1 MPAGSNTA
9 LLMNGT
15 LEVLAPS
22 ISDHYT
28 QRFHVSRV
36 YSFIR
41 DWDGVRLIAT
51 RLPPIETPK
60 CRSSGASNTMC
71 RSIMSVTPAMG

>member
-1 MPAGSNTA
+1 MSAGSNTV

-15 LEVLAPS
+15 LEVLVPS
-22 ISDHYT
+22 ISDHHT

-41 DWDGVRLIAT
+41 DWDGGEVNRHTVAAN
-51 RLPPIETPK
+51 RD
-60 CRSSGASNTMC
+60 A
-71 RSIMSVTPAMG
+71 

>member
-41 DWDGVRLIAT
+41 DWDGGEVNRHTVA
-51 RLPPIETPK
+51 
-60 CRSSGASNTMC
+60 GN
-71 RSIMSVTPAMG
+71 